1 MSGNKG
7 ARTYARRDCAVF
19 RKTDEA
25 FGGLSNMAPG
35 YPVRVN
41 GVRVM
46 TIEALYQAS
55 RFPHLPDVQ
64 RLIIDQHSPMTA
76 KMVSKPHRK
85 DSRADWD
92 KVRITVMRWC
102 LRLKLSQHWSKFS
115 QLLLSTGDRA
125 VVEDSK
131 KDDFWGAIPS
141 NGDTLVGL
149 NVLGRLLME
158 LREEI
163 KKGAELRRVEA
174 PAIENFLL
182 FGEPLQVVDFRAD
195 KNAPAAETKY
205 AADDA
210 LDELALPLFSTPA
223 SKDKSSEPAAVS
235 AISAKPSG
243 GLIDGVKPY
252 PEYSDSMQLW
262 LGKIPAHWS
271 LLPNRAL
278 FDEVKDRN
286 HPNEEM
292 LSVTI
297 TRGIIHQKA
306 LLTDSSKKDSSNVN
320 KGAYKLV
327 QPGDIAYNKMR
338 AWQGAVGASSFRGI
352 ISPAYVVMRPRKDC
366 TPWYYHH
373 LYRTPSFAKEAERWS
388 YGITSDMWSLR
399 PEHFK
404 VIYSLQPPLDEQ
416 AAVVRFLEHAS
427 RKIDGFI
434 RAKRKLIGL
443 LNEQKQAIVHRAVTR
458 GIDHRAPLRPSG
470 VPWLSDIPKHWEV
483 RRAKYLFREVD
494 ERSKSGGEELL
505 SVSHITGVT
514 PRSQKNV
521 TMFKAESN
529 VGYKI
534 CRVGDLAINTMWAW
548 MAALGVSKHEGIIS
562 PAYAVYRQRK
572 PERLVGDYADMLLRT
587 TTYKANYIVRS
598 TGVRASR
605 LRLYPEQFFR
615 IPILLPPAEEQEA
628 IVAFVKGETASLNN
642 AIARTE
648 REIALMQEY
657 RTRLTADVV
666 TGKLDVRAAAAHLPA
681 LTPESIS
688 ATDAPDETETEETD
702 A

>member
-1 MSGNKG
+1 MI
-7 ARTYARRDCAVF
+7 
-19 RKTDEA
+19 E
-25 FGGLSNMAPG
+25 GLQPYSE
-35 YPVRVN
+35 YK
-41 GVRVM
+41 
-46 TIEALYQAS
+46 AS
-55 RFPHLPDVQ
+55 EQ
-64 RLIIDQHSPMTA
+64 
-76 KMVSKPHRK
+76 K
-85 DSRADWD
+85 W
-92 KVRITVMRWC
+92 
-102 LRLKLSQHWSKFS
+102 
-115 QLLLSTGDRA
+115 
-125 VVEDSK
+125 
-131 KDDFWGAIPS
+131 
-141 NGDTLVGL
+141 
-149 NVLGRLLME
+149 LGR
-158 LREEI
+158 
-163 KKGAELRRVEA
+163 
-174 PAIENFLL
+174 
-182 FGEPLQVVDFRAD
+182 
-195 KNAPAAETKY
+195 
-205 AADDA
+205 
-210 LDELALPLFSTPA
+210 
-223 SKDKSSEPAAVS
+223 
-235 AISAKPSG
+235 
-243 GLIDGVKPY
+243 
-252 PEYSDSMQLW
+252 
-262 LGKIPAHWS
+262 IPAHWS

-278 FDEVKDRN
+278 FEEVKDRN

-297 TRGIIHQKA
+297 TRGIIQQKA
-306 LLTDSSKKDSSNVN
+306 LLTDTSKKDSSNVN

-404 VIYSLQPPLDEQ
+404 VIYSVQPPPDEQ
-416 AAVVRFLEHAS
+416 AAIVRFLEHAN

-443 LNEQKQAIVHRAVTR
+443 LNEQKQAIIHRAVTR
-458 GIDHRAPLRPSG
+458 GLDPHAPLKPSG
-470 VPWLSDIPKHWEV
+470 IPWLGDIPKHWEV
-483 RRAKYLFREVD
+483 CRAKYLFREVD
-494 ERSKSGGEELL
+494 ERSKTGSEELL

-615 IPILLPPAEEQEA
+615 IPIPLPPTKEQED
-628 IVAFVKGETASLNN
+628 IVAFIGGETASLNT

-666 TGKLDVRAAAAHLPA
+666 TGKLDVRPAAAKLPELEDA
-681 LTPESIS
+681 VQEPLEDLLEEPEQVV
-688 ATDAPDETETEETD
+688 EE
-702 A
+702 